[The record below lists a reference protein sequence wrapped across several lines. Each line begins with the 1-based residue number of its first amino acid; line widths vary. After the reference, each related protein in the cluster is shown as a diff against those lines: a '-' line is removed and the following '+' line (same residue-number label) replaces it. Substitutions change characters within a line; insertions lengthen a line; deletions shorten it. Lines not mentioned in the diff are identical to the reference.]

1 MTYAHD
7 SLPDVQLQKRPIPT
21 DYYCC
26 FRLQLKPGVHQIN
39 VWAQT
44 ESQEF
49 QKCSAMVTPVVHP
62 SMPLFSLSL
71 SGTYG
76 RLRMVNRPC
85 TAHLPSN
92 ANIGDSLAR
101 DAASVGNIE
110 GPGLGYF

>member
-49 QKCSAMVTPVVHP
+49 QKCSAMVTPVVH
-62 SMPLFSLSL
+62 
-71 SGTYG
+71 
-76 RLRMVNRPC
+76 
-85 TAHLPSN
+85 
-92 ANIGDSLAR
+92 ANIFVVTIWHICEAPNGESSMYSTLKR
-101 DAASVGNIE
+101 C
-110 GPGLGYF
+110 